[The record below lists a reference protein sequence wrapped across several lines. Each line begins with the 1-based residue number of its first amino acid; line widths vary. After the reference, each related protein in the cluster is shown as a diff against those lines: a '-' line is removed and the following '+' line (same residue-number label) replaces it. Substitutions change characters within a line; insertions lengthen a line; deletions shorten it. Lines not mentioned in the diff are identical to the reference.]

1 MQRRAYQ
8 IKVRCTVFGTVLY
21 LGCRHKANRRSD
33 EPHAIKIPK
42 ILFVAQGGFF
52 RFILLVVACI
62 QRLN

>member
-1 MQRRAYQ
+1 MQRRACQ

-52 RFILLVVACI
+52 ASYYWWWLAF
-62 QRLN
+62 NG